1 MFQDASPTVLVIGL
15 FLVYLAIFL
24 FGWVTFKS
32 RSGVPLSRRRPDTPV
47 HSSGLSR
54 LTGHAVDAL
63 NKSVKDR
70 GNRFLSRDRLDE
82 CGLKKDPGDYLLMAG
97 VFTLLAGTVGFLLG
111 GLGPALLFTVAT
123 PVVLHVVL
131 NLLAARRRHQFD
143 DQVPDTLQMLAGGLR
158 AGHSLL
164 RAVDAAAQESQP
176 PMAEEL
182 SRIVNETRIGRDLGE
197 SLSEVSLRT
206 RSEDFAAISQAI
218 EIHREV
224 GGDLAEVL
232 DHLGDTVRD
241 RNQVRGQIRALSA
254 EGRMS
259 ALVLMSLP
267 VVMFLGLTTFNE
279 LYSRM
284 FYTTLPGFV
293 MIAAGI
299 VLLTAGGLWLKQLVK
314 PKF

>member
-1 MFQDASPTVLVIGL
+1 MLEEDSPSILVIGL
-15 FLVYLAIFL
+15 FLVYLALFL
-24 FGWVTFKS
+24 IGWVAFKTS
-32 RSGVPLSRRRPDTPV
+32 SGIPLSRRRPDAMV
-47 HSSGLSR
+47 HASGLTR
-54 LTGHAVDAL
+54 LTEHAVGAL
-63 NKSVKDR
+63 NKSVRER

-97 VFTLLAGTVGFLLG
+97 VATLLAAVFGFFLG
-111 GLGPALLFTVAT
+111 GLVPAILLSLVSPLIFH
-123 PVVLHVVL
+123 LVL
-131 NLLAARRRHQFD
+131 NMLAARRRRQFD
-143 DQVPDTLQMLAGGLR
+143 EQVPDTLQMLAGGLR

-197 SLSEVSLRT
+197 SLAEVARRT
-206 RSEDFAAISQAI
+206 ESEDFMAIAQAI

-259 ALVLMSLP
+259 AIVLMALP
-267 VVMFLGLTTFNE
+267 VVMFIGLTLFND
-279 LYSRM
+279 LYSRV
-284 FYTTLPGFV
+284 FLTTVSGFV
-293 MIAAGI
+293 LIAVAI
-299 VLLTAGGLWLKQLVK
+299 VLLTVGGLWLRQLVK